1 LSAAPRALLEVRG
14 LTVRSPTRTLLA
26 ASSFDLHEGER
37 ALLVGPSG
45 SGKSLFTDV
54 LLGFLPG
61 ERPALEVTGSI
72 RLDGVELV
80 GAPVAVR
87 QGRVGAVFQLQA
99 LGLFDDLTAERNLAF
114 GARDAERATALA
126 AGLGLRDLGRPASL
140 LSGGERVRTAL
151 ARTLLSGADVLV
163 ADEPTTGLDAAS
175 ATQVVAALRAAHR
188 RLTLVVT
195 HDEAA
200 FGGFADATLVID
212 PATHT
217 LRRLPGGADGT
228 GTAPGGPGAP
238 PAGAG
243 RSFRLAAAW
252 ARGTAATA
260 DALLDLLSLVL
271 LPRTL
276 LHAVHPLHGPR
287 VRRALARETAPGV
300 AVFVGLSAL
309 LVALTA
315 TFFLFERLP
324 RREFSEPLLQQD
336 LVAGLGVV
344 LTRVAVPLI
353 ASILLAAK
361 LGASAAAHL
370 GHMSLT
376 RQVDALRLLGVSPRT
391 HLLHPTALGML
402 VAAWLHTAIAVGIA
416 FVTTTAVFLWQH
428 PGWSALY
435 ARTAWAASLRPEDVL
450 WIAAKVGASALAVA
464 LTAYRVGTAPKRA
477 PEHVLLGIHRTLLL
491 GLILVLAVHAAFA
504 FVEF

>member
-1 LSAAPRALLEVRG
+1 MRG
-14 LTVRSPTRTLLA
+14 LTVRSSTRTLLA
-26 ASSFDLHEGER
+26 ASSFDLDEGER

-61 ERPALEVTGSI
+61 ERPTLEVSGSI
-72 RLDGVELV
+72 RLDGEELL
-80 GAPVAVR
+80 GAPVAAR

-99 LGLFDDLTAERNLAF
+99 LGLFDDLTAAQNLAF
-114 GARDAERATALA
+114 GDRDADRAATLA
-126 AGLGLRDLGRPASL
+126 AGLGLTGLERPAPL

-151 ARTLLSGADVLV
+151 ARTLLGGAGVLI
-163 ADEPTTGLDAAS
+163 ADEPTTGLDPAAS
-175 ATQVVAALRAAHR
+175 AQVVAALRAAHR
-188 RLTLVVT
+188 RLTIVVT
-195 HDEAA
+195 HDRTA
-200 FGGFADATLVID
+200 FDGFADARLVLDPVSRTLSRV
-212 PATHT
+212 PAAA
-217 LRRLPGGADGT
+217 PGT
-228 GTAPGGPGAP
+228 GTAAPAAAPPTEHAAP
-238 PAGAG
+238 PADGAG
-243 RSFRLAAAW
+243 RSWRFSAAW

-276 LHAVHPLHGPR
+276 LHFFHRLHGPR
-287 VRRALARETAPGV
+287 VRRAFARELAPGV
-300 AVFVGLSAL
+300 ATFVGLSAL

-336 LVAGLGVV
+336 LLSGLGLI
-344 LTRVAVPLI
+344 LTRVAVPLV

-361 LGASAAAHL
+361 LGASSAAHL

-376 RQVDALRLLGVSPRT
+376 RQVDALRLLGVGPRT

-402 VAAWLHTAIAVGIA
+402 VAAWLHTALAVGIA
-416 FVTTTAVFLWQH
+416 FVTASAVFLWQH

-435 ARTAWAASLRPEDVL
+435 ARSAWAHALHREDVL
-450 WIAAKVGASALAVA
+450 WIAGKVGASALVVA

-477 PEHVLLGIHRTLLL
+477 PEEVLGGIHRTLLV
-491 GLILVLAVHAAFA
+491 GLILVLAVHAVFA